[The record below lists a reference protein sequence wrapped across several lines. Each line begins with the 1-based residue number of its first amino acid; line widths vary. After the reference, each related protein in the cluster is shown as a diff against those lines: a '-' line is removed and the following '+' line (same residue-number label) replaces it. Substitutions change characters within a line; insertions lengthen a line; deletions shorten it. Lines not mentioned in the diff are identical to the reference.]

1 MCSMQ
6 HSSTTRQP
14 KKKKTD
20 KIAKRESMHS
30 LMCVS
35 AYYLFSAAVPILR
48 RCEFDVVVGWVTMSR
63 HRMYIAMAMHRCS
76 TTYSHFLLL
85 FIYFAVSYGLKVSS
99 IPCDVCVKI
108 VKPSNFVDWAST
120 RCFHFSYR
128 LHSHS
133 SLHPHFVH
141 IFIFIVRLAGWLTG
155 YSISEILC
163 LPLLAISYISVDYF
177 WHHPRQ
183 HLSSVRNGIR

>member
-20 KIAKRESMHS
+20 KKAKRESMHS

-63 HRMYIAMAMHRCS
+63 HRMYIAIDAQPHTAIFCCCSYTLPYRMAWKWVAFHVMFVS
-76 TTYSHFLLL
+76 KLWNPVILLTEQAH
-85 FIYFAVSYGLKVSS
+85 AVSIFHTDFIHIHL
-99 IPCDVCVKI
+99 
-108 VKPSNFVDWAST
+108 ST
-120 RCFHFSYR
+120 RISFISSY
-128 LHSHS
+128 LSC
-133 SLHPHFVH
+133 
-141 IFIFIVRLAGWLTG
+141 GWLADW
-155 YSISEILC
+155 
-163 LPLLAISYISVDYF
+163 LAIRSVKFFAYRC
-177 WHHPRQ
+177 W
-183 HLSSVRNGIR
+183 LSVTYP